1 MPDNMHKLV
10 QKYEYM
16 THFFGDHKVLSILSD
31 HFVLGQ
37 LNFNWELQIFPAC
50 CLMRNLFG

>member
-37 LNFNWELQIFPAC
+37 LNFN
-50 CLMRNLFG
+50 